1 MTTAPTQE
9 QKLLEKKRKKD
20 KKVLKLS
27 VYKNNLLKEEQ
38 EFQTQIFTDYFNSVL
53 EVIPSPTSF
62 AIVAWDDEYKSAAFI
77 VNPNDDADLFPEKVK
92 IMLTRELDKLENGN
106 S

>member
-9 QKLLEKKRKKD
+9 QKLLEKKRKRN

-27 VYKNNLLKEEQ
+27 VYKNTLLKEEQ
-38 EFQTQIFTDYFNSVL
+38 EFQTKLFTDYFNSVL
-53 EVIPSPTSF
+53 DVIPSPTSF
-62 AIVAWDDEYKSAAFI
+62 AIVAWDNDYKSVAFI
-77 VNPNDDADLFPEKVK
+77 VNPTDDADLFPEKVK
-92 IMLTRELDKLENGN
+92 IMLTRELDKLDGDN